1 MPNSFLIGALNNP
14 KKKLW
19 PKLEKKVNTNPNRII
34 LKFKLFIEQKIL
46 IKQLE
51 IKKEL

>member
-1 MPNSFLIGALNNP
+1 MGALNNP
-14 KKKLW
+14 KKKLC

-34 LKFKLFIEQKIL
+34 LKFKLFIEQKFL

-51 IKKEL
+51 IKIGIIIINKI